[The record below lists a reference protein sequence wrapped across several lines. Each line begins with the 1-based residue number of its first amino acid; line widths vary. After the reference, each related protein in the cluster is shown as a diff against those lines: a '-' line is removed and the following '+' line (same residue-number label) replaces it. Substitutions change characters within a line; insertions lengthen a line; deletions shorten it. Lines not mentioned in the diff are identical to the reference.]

1 MKRLLSLL
9 LTAAILLALVPA
21 VLAEPTAQQTV
32 TFTGDGEWLTSDV
45 QPDNTKAY
53 ELGMDLDLPNIET
66 ATQRDAIADEVCVK
80 LRNPDSLDY
89 AWLQIRTYL
98 DVNGVYKVFVRM
110 QELANR
116 AWVNVKGAWS
126 AGSATP
132 ISKLHLA
139 MRYENGVWSWTV
151 TNRDGGATINE
162 DTTAGHTFKSE
173 LTSCA
178 AVELTVKR
186 GKTNITLSNANIAYE
201 ETSEPSDPDK
211 TDVVFTGDADWLTTD
226 VKPDNTK
233 VYELGMDIDL
243 PSVESAET
251 KDTFYDDVWV
261 KFQAPGQSGYM
272 WLQLRTYLDKNGVYK
287 VFVRM
292 QELKDGAWSTVSG
305 AYTPNSTVPVS
316 KVHLVLSY
324 KDGAYAWKLTDRAT
338 GSQIYEASSGSHTF
352 DEALTGSDGVALS
365 IKRGKTNVTVANAYI
380 KYEASSEPSDPDKTD
395 VVFTGDSNWMTTDVK
410 PDNTKAYEL
419 GMDVDLPNI
428 ESAEERNVFYDDLW
442 VKLQAPGQNDYMLLQ
457 LRTYLDVN
465 GVYKVFVRM
474 QELKSGTWNTVSGA
488 YTPNS
493 AVPVSKVHFVIS
505 YKNGVYAWA
514 LTDRTTGKEIYSASS
529 AGYTLTEPL
538 TTSDSVALSVYRN
551 KTNLTVSNAYIK
563 YDNSDPTKTE
573 INFLNGSEWL
583 PTDVSPDNTKT
594 YEIGMDITMPNV
606 ENGTTKDKFYDD
618 VWIKLRNPASN
629 NYVWLQLRTY
639 LDVGNNY
646 KVFLRVQEWLSDTR
660 EWKSPSASYSPNS
673 AVPVSKVHLV
683 MTWNGKSGIMAWRL
697 TDRTNGNILHSGSS
711 TGHTFHEAFRTGSA
725 MELTYQRKGSTE
737 IPQNAYIT
745 YENIVISPYEFGW
758 KTDATP
764 NGTMDFTGWNAE
776 DASNITADKAKVTTC
791 NRIWKNLVYDM
802 NNFTVTM
809 TVTGSNTSACYI
821 KSMGQRF
828 ELDGRNA
835 SREQLAVRL
844 GGKFVEWLDL
854 PGFVANVKMTR
865 TGGGDIKI
873 EVYDRDNALKGTY
886 TMTPSEDNYNFE
898 LGLIAGKISFN
909 NILVE
914 SGRKSLY
921 TTPFT
926 KLAVA
931 GDIAAEQWASLL
943 HADVTT
949 YQNKA
954 LDKAVLTDLSKL
966 SDENADLVVIA
977 TGLEAL
983 LSGKS
988 AAAFETEL
996 RVQLTA
1002 AKAALPENGLMIVC
1016 GLPYVRDYVLGD
1028 VTLETYAAYQAVIFK
1043 LSEELELPF
1052 ADLYNAMGERDWTVA
1067 EDGRTPTA
1075 TGNMLLAGE
1084 VLERAMREAS
1094 ALSALHIRD
1103 LSDAVYPAPKTA
1115 QAVEDFKNA
1124 STQAA
1129 MEAALENDALGIRL
1143 DLYRSL
1149 PGAAREKV
1157 RAALLTADRSKA
1169 ATYTDV
1175 YRIVLTETMRVG
1187 RAGARKDYSAKEI
1200 KSYVA
1205 VGDSISYGAEAVNRE
1220 QMAWVPVFA
1229 KMLND
1234 LSDHEI
1240 TLINKAIGGTRMCTR
1255 SYNNAYP
1262 PAKETV
1268 QDYIVP
1274 NNPDLLTI
1282 AYGINDYHAGTSLEE
1297 FISTYNT
1304 YLDEIIAACPETVIV
1319 VCGVCAKGADANS
1332 VQMRAWNT
1340 AIREMAE
1347 SKGLIYADTYFD
1359 MRGIGWLLDD
1369 GLHPTTAGYRVMANA
1384 VVRTLNAYY
1393 NISGADTSCKHTNVV
1408 IDPAVKATCT
1418 KTGLTE
1424 GKHCGTCGEV
1434 LVAQQET
1441 EKAPH
1446 TEVVDPAVKATC
1458 TKTGLTEGKHCSVC
1472 SEILVAQKETE
1483 KAPHT
1488 EVVDP
1493 AVKATCTKT
1502 GLTEGKH
1509 CSVCSEV
1516 LVAQQVTEKAP
1527 HTEVID
1533 PAVPATKDATGLT
1546 EGKHCSV
1553 CGEVL
1558 VKQTVVPKLNP
1569 DQPKTSDSMLLVLWT
1584 ALAVLAAAGA
1594 GMILT
1599 IRKRNQSH

>member
-1 MKRLLSLL
+1 MKRANDMEQIFFKGIGGSLVL
-9 LTAAILLALVPA
+9 RTGFGIVKDALFAGAGRADIAAGIAANAARKLTAPECKALLGTHGLETFDLGEAVGALFLALFTQKLVKADNLLALADRTFFQQNICAVQRFLAVERPESERFALFFDAGHAGNALGLDLFHVAHALARYTHGVHALACDA
-21 VLAEPTAQQTV
+21 VLLE
-32 TFTGDGEWLTSDV
+32 
-45 QPDNTKAY
+45 
-53 ELGMDLDLPNIET
+53 
-66 ATQRDAIADEVCVK
+66 
-80 LRNPDSLDY
+80 
-89 AWLQIRTYL
+89 
-98 DVNGVYKVFVRM
+98 
-110 QELANR
+110 
-116 AWVNVKGAWS
+116 
-126 AGSATP
+126 
-132 ISKLHLA
+132 KLH
-139 MRYENGVWSWTV
+139 EG
-151 TNRDGGATINE
+151 
-162 DTTAGHTFKSE
+162 
-173 LTSCA
+173 
-178 AVELTVKR
+178 
-186 GKTNITLSNANIAYE
+186 
-201 ETSEPSDPDK
+201 
-211 TDVVFTGDADWLTTD
+211 
-226 VKPDNTK
+226 
-233 VYELGMDIDL
+233 
-243 PSVESAET
+243 
-251 KDTFYDDVWV
+251 
-261 KFQAPGQSGYM
+261 
-272 WLQLRTYLDKNGVYK
+272 
-287 VFVRM
+287 
-292 QELKDGAWSTVSG
+292 
-305 AYTPNSTVPVS
+305 
-316 KVHLVLSY
+316 
-324 KDGAYAWKLTDRAT
+324 
-338 GSQIYEASSGSHTF
+338 
-352 DEALTGSDGVALS
+352 
-365 IKRGKTNVTVANAYI
+365 
-380 KYEASSEPSDPDKTD
+380 
-395 VVFTGDSNWMTTDVK
+395 
-410 PDNTKAYEL
+410 
-419 GMDVDLPNI
+419 
-428 ESAEERNVFYDDLW
+428 
-442 VKLQAPGQNDYMLLQ
+442 
-457 LRTYLDVN
+457 
-465 GVYKVFVRM
+465 
-474 QELKSGTWNTVSGA
+474 
-488 YTPNS
+488 
-493 AVPVSKVHFVIS
+493 
-505 YKNGVYAWA
+505 
-514 LTDRTTGKEIYSASS
+514 
-529 AGYTLTEPL
+529 
-538 TTSDSVALSVYRN
+538 
-551 KTNLTVSNAYIK
+551 
-563 YDNSDPTKTE
+563 
-573 INFLNGSEWL
+573 
-583 PTDVSPDNTKT
+583 
-594 YEIGMDITMPNV
+594 IGI
-606 ENGTTKDKFYDD
+606 
-618 VWIKLRNPASN
+618 
-629 NYVWLQLRTY
+629 
-639 LDVGNNY
+639 
-646 KVFLRVQEWLSDTR
+646 
-660 EWKSPSASYSPNS
+660 
-673 AVPVSKVHLV
+673 
-683 MTWNGKSGIMAWRL
+683 
-697 TDRTNGNILHSGSS
+697 
-711 TGHTFHEAFRTGSA
+711 
-725 MELTYQRKGSTE
+725 
-737 IPQNAYIT
+737 
-745 YENIVISPYEFGW
+745 
-758 KTDATP
+758 
-764 NGTMDFTGWNAE
+764 TGWNAE

-996 RVQLTA
+996 RAQLTA

-1075 TGNMLLAGE
+1075 TGNMLRAGE

-1157 RAALLTADRSKA
+1157 RAALLTADRSKV

-1200 KSYVA
+1200 KTYVA

-1282 AYGINDYHAGTSLEE
+1282 AYGSSSAPITP
-1297 FISTYNT
+1297 ISTRSS
-1304 YLDEIIAACPETVIV
+1304 P
-1319 VCGVCAKGADANS
+1319 
-1332 VQMRAWNT
+1332 
-1340 AIREMAE
+1340 
-1347 SKGLIYADTYFD
+1347 
-1359 MRGIGWLLDD
+1359 
-1369 GLHPTTAGYRVMANA
+1369 
-1384 VVRTLNAYY
+1384 
-1393 NISGADTSCKHTNVV
+1393 
-1408 IDPAVKATCT
+1408 PARR
-1418 KTGLTE
+1418 
-1424 GKHCGTCGEV
+1424 
-1434 LVAQQET
+1434 
-1441 EKAPH
+1441 P
-1446 TEVVDPAVKATC
+1446 
-1458 TKTGLTEGKHCSVC
+1458 
-1472 SEILVAQKETE
+1472 
-1483 KAPHT
+1483 
-1488 EVVDP
+1488 
-1493 AVKATCTKT
+1493 
-1502 GLTEGKH
+1502 
-1509 CSVCSEV
+1509 
-1516 LVAQQVTEKAP
+1516 
-1527 HTEVID
+1527 
-1533 PAVPATKDATGLT
+1533 
-1546 EGKHCSV
+1546 
-1553 CGEVL
+1553 
-1558 VKQTVVPKLNP
+1558 
-1569 DQPKTSDSMLLVLWT
+1569 
-1584 ALAVLAAAGA
+1584 
-1594 GMILT
+1594 
-1599 IRKRNQSH
+1599 